1 MELNSVGELWA
12 WHAACRCACLTTGM
26 CAGNWYR
33 RVTSCRRQ
41 PAAEKGLVRGAGS
54 RRESRAFAAGTL
66 AFGALLWL
74 AGAAPWSLPAVY
86 LAFAAV
92 ALPYRAVEFGF
103 TRNAPFLLDFC
114 YVSSRPS
121 LPPPSHPC

>member
-1 MELNSVGELWA
+1 
-12 WHAACRCACLTTGM
+12 
-26 CAGNWYR
+26 
-33 RVTSCRRQ
+33 VTSRRHQ

-92 ALPYRAVEFGF
+92 ALPYRAIEFGF

-114 YVSSRPS
+114 YVSSRPVPFPPSSDSPS
-121 LPPPSHPC
+121 LPLYSCSFVICRCGSFACSRRAQL

>member
-1 MELNSVGELWA
+1 M
-12 WHAACRCACLTTGM
+12 RP
-26 CAGNWYR
+26 GNWYR
-33 RVTSCRRQ
+33 RVTSRRRQ
-41 PAAEKGLVRGAGS
+41 PATEKGLVRGAGS

-92 ALPYRAVEFGF
+92 ALPYRAIEFG
-103 TRNAPFLLDFC
+103 TSRNAPFLLDFC
-114 YVSSRPS
+114 YVSPRPF
-121 LPPPSHPC
+121 PPSMAVLLFLPYLPRSSALMRAPAL